1 MSYDEYDDARPLPQ
15 SIEAEQAVLG
25 GLMLAPTALAN
36 VADWL
41 KPEDFIRWD
50 HRQIYTAIL
59 ELAEKN
65 KPFDPVTM
73 GEWFEAQGQSDV
85 VGHGAYLIQIS
96 AATPSAANIT
106 AYAEIVKD
114 KAALRE
120 GIQIGTKLVESCY
133 RPEGKDTI
141 EIVADASRALVELK
155 GDPKAGGLVAASSG
169 LNDWFNDLQERY
181 NSGNKLTGIP
191 YPWKDVNDVTHGLQP
206 GELTI
211 VAARPSMGKS
221 IMGLNL
227 AMFSALRELHTA
239 VFSLEMTQR
248 QINRRNISSLSGVP
262 HEWLL
267 APDKEHEE
275 YWSRVTSAIQRLR
288 SAPLMV
294 DDQAGV
300 RTEQIVARARRA
312 HMKRPI
318 KLLVLDHMHDVAL
331 PGKKEARHEI
341 GDIAAAGKML
351 AKEFDCPAVFLA
363 QLNRSCES
371 RTDKRPVMA
380 DLRES
385 GDIEQKADAI
395 WFLYREDYYQRNK
408 PGYEPLH
415 DVELI
420 LGKGRDLRVG
430 APVILREQ
438 FDVMALR
445 DWEGPRPVRNLAAPE
460 PKRGMF

>member
-1 MSYDEYDDARPLPQ
+1 MSYDEYEDSRPLPQ

-36 VADWL
+36 VSDWL

-50 HRQIYTAIL
+50 HRQIYAAIL
-59 ELAEKN
+59 DLAEKK

-73 GEWFEAQGQSDV
+73 GEWFEAQGQAEV

-120 GIQIGTKLVESCY
+120 GIEIGAKLIESCY
-133 RPEGKDTI
+133 RPEGRDTI

-275 YWSRVTSAIQRLR
+275 YWSRVTAAIQRLR
-288 SAPLMV
+288 NAPLMV

-408 PGYEPLH
+408 PGYEPQH

-445 DWEGPRPVRNLAAPE
+445 DWEGPRPVRNLAVPE